1 MATFSITAEM
11 SDSEEDWCAALRGPR
26 CQAKAEMENDALR
39 TDGCAL
45 PHWSKRD
52 RTQHLHAAVRM
63 RSEGEKTPLRLTRP
77 IVEKVD

>member
-1 MATFSITAEM
+1 M
-11 SDSEEDWCAALRGPR
+11 SDSEEGPQ

-52 RTQHLHAAVRM
+52 RTQRFYAAARM
-63 RSEGEKTPLRLTRP
+63 RAAKERKTPSKSRGLTRP